1 MVHGSEI
8 AEMDDNL
15 IAKIVGVV
23 SGAFLSLSFD
33 PPRSRSG
40 LIRRGASALVFGWI
54 FGYATLELLEWP
66 ETYNHIVAAFCLA
79 SMLSWSAI
87 GILKRM
93 VEAYKKDA

>member
-1 MVHGSEI
+1 M
-8 AEMDDNL
+8 
-15 IAKIVGVV
+15 
-23 SGAFLSLSFD
+23 
-33 PPRSRSG
+33 
-40 LIRRGASALVFGWI
+40 VFGWI